1 MGYVFARDRFIK
13 FHPDTGLP
21 HVFGYGQRVEDGD
34 PIVAASP
41 TDFMSP
47 DEWSRSSV
55 EQATAAPGE
64 RRNVVRR

>member
-21 HVFGYGQRVEDGD
+21 HVFSYGERVDEDD
-34 PIVAASP
+34 PIVQASP
-41 TDFMSP
+41 GDFMSST
-47 DEWSRSSV
+47 EYGSSNV